1 MAKQLRQI
9 SVAQLQLGMYVHTLD
24 RDWMG
29 TPFLFQGFEITTDE
43 ELAQLRSL
51 CKHVQIELDAAEV
64 LPLAPELLRAAD
76 AGGAKAVDTLALAA
90 ADPIALAAT
99 VPAVDKIELRTE
111 LSQATEVMG
120 TARTVVLSVFDQL
133 RDGGGLEAAAIE
145 SVVESMVH
153 SVFRNRD
160 AMGWLAR
167 MRRKDDYLYTHSLST
182 SVWALTFGRH
192 LGLDRQSMKVLGTGE
207 MLLDV
212 GKTRMPAHLLR
223 KSEALTPTEWKLL
236 RLHARY
242 GAQLLRADEAL
253 DKRVIEMVESHHER
267 FDGSGYGSGLKGKEI
282 PFLARVAGI
291 VDAYDA
297 MISERAYAKP
307 KTAFQ
312 AVRELSSLA
321 GTAFQPEL
329 VELFIQA
336 VGVFPTG
343 TLVELNTGEVGVV
356 TAQNRY
362 RRLKPEIMLIL
373 DANKQVREDFAQ
385 IDLYSCEANAD
396 PANPGLW
403 ITTGLDQNAYG
414 IDPAEYFL

>member
-9 SVAQLQLGMYVHTLD
+9 PVTQLQLGMYVHTLD

-43 ELAQLRSL
+43 ELAQLREL
-51 CKHVQIELDAAEV
+51 CKHVEIELDAAEV
-64 LPLAPELLRAAD
+64 LPLAPELLRASD
-76 AGGAKAVDTLALAA
+76 DGVAKVVDTLARAA

-99 VPAVDKIELRTE
+99 VPAADKIELRTE

-133 RDGGGLEAAAIE
+133 RDGGGLEATAIE
-145 SVVESMVH
+145 SVVESMVQ

-167 MRRKDDYLYTHSLST
+167 MRSKDDYLSTHSLST

-192 LGLDRQSMKVLGTGE
+192 LGLDRDAMKVLGTGA

-223 KSEALTPTEWKLL
+223 KPEALTPTEWKLL

-242 GAQLLRADEAL
+242 GAQLLRADESI

-267 FDGSGYGSGLKGKEI
+267 FDGSGYGNGLKGEDI
-282 PFLARVAGI
+282 PFLARIAGI

-307 KTAFQ
+307 KTAYQ
-312 AVRELSSLA
+312 AVRELSALA

-329 VELFIQA
+329 VELFIQS

-373 DANKQVREDFAQ
+373 DADKQVREDFAQ
-385 IDLYSCEANAD
+385 IDLYSCPANAD
-396 PANPGLW
+396 PNNPGLW

>member
-9 SVAQLQLGMYVHTLD
+9 PVTQLQLGMYVHTLD

-43 ELAQLRSL
+43 ELAQLREL
-51 CKHVQIELDAAEV
+51 CKHVEIELDAAEV
-64 LPLAPELLRAAD
+64 LPLAPELLRASD
-76 AGGAKAVDTLALAA
+76 DGVAKVVDTLARAA

-99 VPAVDKIELRTE
+99 VPAADKIELRTE

-133 RDGGGLEAAAIE
+133 RDGGGLEATAIE
-145 SVVESMVH
+145 SVVESMVQ

-167 MRRKDDYLYTHSLST
+167 MRSKDDYLYTHSLST

-192 LGLDRQSMKVLGTGE
+192 LGLDRDAMKVLGTGA

-223 KSEALTPTEWKLL
+223 KPEALTPTEWKLL

-242 GAQLLRADEAL
+242 GAQLLRADESI

-267 FDGSGYGSGLKGKEI
+267 FDGSGYGNGLKGEDI
-282 PFLARVAGI
+282 PFLARIAGI

-307 KTAFQ
+307 KTAYQ
-312 AVRELSSLA
+312 AVRELSALA

-329 VELFIQA
+329 VELFIQS
-336 VGVFPTG
+336 VGVFPAG

-362 RRLKPEIMLIL
+362 RRLKPAIMLIL
-373 DANKQVREDFAQ
+373 DADKQVREDFAQ
-385 IDLYSCEANAD
+385 IDLYSCPANAD
-396 PANPGLW
+396 PNNPGLW

>member
-51 CKHVQIELDAAEV
+51 CKHVQVDMEDGVV
-64 LPLAPELLRAAD
+64 LPAAPALLRAAD
-76 AGGAKAVDTLALAA
+76 AGGAAVVDTLALAA

-99 VPAVDKIELRTE
+99 VPAVDEIELRTE
-111 LSQATEVMG
+111 LSRAAEVMG
-120 TARTVVLSVFDQL
+120 SARTVVLSVFDQL

-145 SVVESMVH
+145 SVVESMVQ
-153 SVFRNRD
+153 SVFRNRH

-167 MRRKDDYLYTHSLST
+167 MRSKDDYLYTHSLST

-192 LGLDRQSMKVLGTGE
+192 LGLDREAMKVLGTGA

-253 DKRVIEMVESHHER
+253 DQRVIEMVESHHER

-312 AVRELSSLA
+312 AVRELSSMA

-373 DANKQVREDFAQ
+373 DANKQVRDDFTQ

-396 PANPGLW
+396 PANPSLW

>member
-9 SVAQLQLGMYVHTLD
+9 PVTQLQLGMYVHTLD

-43 ELAQLRSL
+43 ELAQLRVL
-51 CKHVQIELDAAEV
+51 CKHVQVELEDGV
-64 LPLAPELLRAAD
+64 GLPPAPESLRASD
-76 AGGAKAVDTLALAA
+76 DGVAKVVDTLARAA

-99 VPAVDKIELRTE
+99 VPAADKIELRTE

-145 SVVESMVH
+145 SVVESMVQ

-167 MRRKDDYLYTHSLST
+167 MRSKDDYLYTHSLST

-192 LGLDRQSMKVLGTGE
+192 LGLDRDAMKVLGTGA

-212 GKTRMPAHLLR
+212 GKTRMPTHLLR
-223 KSEALTPTEWKLL
+223 KPEALTPTEWKLL

-242 GAQLLRADEAL
+242 GAQLLRADESI

-267 FDGSGYGSGLKGKEI
+267 FDGSGYGNGLKGEDI

-307 KTAFQ
+307 KTAYQ
-312 AVRELSSLA
+312 AVRELSALA

-329 VELFIQA
+329 VELFIQS

-373 DANKQVREDFAQ
+373 DADKQVREDFAQ
-385 IDLYSCEANAD
+385 IDLYSCPANAD
-396 PANPGLW
+396 PNNPGLW

>member
-51 CKHVQIELDAAEV
+51 CKHVQIEMDAAEV

-90 ADPIALAAT
+90 ADPIARSAT

-120 TARTVVLSVFDQL
+120 TARTVVLAVFDQL

-167 MRRKDDYLYTHSLST
+167 MRSKDDYLYTHSLST

-192 LGLDRQSMKVLGTGE
+192 LGLDREAMKVLGTGA

-223 KSEALTPTEWKLL
+223 KPEALTPTEWKLL

-267 FDGSGYGSGLKGKEI
+267 FDGSGYGNGLKGEDI

-307 KTAFQ
+307 KTAYQ
-312 AVRELSSLA
+312 AVRELSALA

>member
-9 SVAQLQLGMYVHTLD
+9 PVTQLQLGMYVHTLD

-43 ELAQLRSL
+43 ELAQLREL
-51 CKHVQIELDAAEV
+51 CKHVEIELDAAEV
-64 LPLAPELLRAAD
+64 LPLAPELLRASD
-76 AGGAKAVDTLALAA
+76 DGVAKVVDTLARAA

-99 VPAVDKIELRTE
+99 VPAADKIELRTE

-133 RDGGGLEAAAIE
+133 RDGGGLEATAIE
-145 SVVESMVH
+145 SVVESMVQ

-167 MRRKDDYLYTHSLST
+167 MRSKDDYLSTHSLST

-192 LGLDRQSMKVLGTGE
+192 LGLDRDAMKVLGTGA

-242 GAQLLRADEAL
+242 GAQLLRADESI

-267 FDGSGYGSGLKGKEI
+267 FDGSGYGNGLKGEDI
-282 PFLARVAGI
+282 PFLARIAGI

-307 KTAFQ
+307 KTAYQ
-312 AVRELSSLA
+312 AVRELSALA

-329 VELFIQA
+329 VELFIQS

-373 DANKQVREDFAQ
+373 DADKQVREDFAQ
-385 IDLYSCEANAD
+385 IDLYSCPANAD
-396 PANPGLW
+396 PNNPGLW

>member
-51 CKHVQIELDAAEV
+51 CKHVQVDMEDGVV
-64 LPLAPELLRAAD
+64 LPAAPALLRAAD
-76 AGGAKAVDTLALAA
+76 AGGAAVVDTLALAA

-99 VPAVDKIELRTE
+99 VPAVDEIELRTE
-111 LSQATEVMG
+111 LSRAAEVMG
-120 TARTVVLSVFDQL
+120 SARTVVLSVFDQL

-145 SVVESMVH
+145 SVVESMVQ
-153 SVFRNRD
+153 SVFRNRH

-167 MRRKDDYLYTHSLST
+167 MRSKDDYLYTHSLST

-192 LGLDRQSMKVLGTGE
+192 LGLDREAMKVLGTGA

-223 KSEALTPTEWKLL
+223 KPEALTPTEWKLL

-242 GAQLLRADEAL
+242 GAQLLRADETL
-253 DKRVIEMVESHHER
+253 DQRVIEMVESHHER

-312 AVRELSSLA
+312 AVRELSSMA

-373 DANKQVREDFAQ
+373 DANKQVRDDFTQ

-396 PANPGLW
+396 PANPSLW

>member
-51 CKHVQIELDAAEV
+51 CKHVQIEVD
-64 LPLAPELLRAAD
+64 AAD

-90 ADPIALAAT
+90 ADPIARSAT

-145 SVVESMVH
+145 SVVESMVE

-167 MRRKDDYLYTHSLST
+167 MRSKDDYLYTHSLST

-192 LGLDRQSMKVLGTGE
+192 LGLDREAMKVLGTGA

-223 KSEALTPTEWKLL
+223 KPEALTPTEWKLL

-267 FDGSGYGSGLKGKEI
+267 FDGSGYGNGLKGEDI

-307 KTAFQ
+307 KTAYQ
-312 AVRELSSLA
+312 AVRELSALA

>member
-9 SVAQLQLGMYVHTLD
+9 PVTQLQLGMYVHTLD

-29 TPFLFQGFEITTDE
+29 TPFLFQGFEISSDE

-51 CKHVQIELDAAEV
+51 CKQVQVELEDGVV
-64 LPLAPELLRAAD
+64 LPLAPELLRASD
-76 AGGAKAVDTLALAA
+76 DGVAKVVDTLALAA

-99 VPAVDKIELRTE
+99 VPVVDKIELRTE
-111 LSQATEVMG
+111 LSQATGVMG

-167 MRRKDDYLYTHSLST
+167 MRSKDDYLYTHSLST

-192 LGLDRQSMKVLGTGE
+192 LGLDREAMKVLGTGA

-223 KSEALTPTEWKLL
+223 KPEALTPTEWKLL

-242 GAQLLRADEAL
+242 GAQLLRADESI

-267 FDGSGYGSGLKGKEI
+267 FDGSGYGNGLKGEDI

-307 KTAFQ
+307 KTAYQ
-312 AVRELSSLA
+312 AVRELSALA

-329 VELFIQA
+329 VELFIQS

-373 DANKQVREDFAQ
+373 DADKQVREDFAQ
-385 IDLYSCEANAD
+385 IDLYSCPANAD
-396 PANPGLW
+396 PNNPGLW

>member
-1 MAKQLRQI
+1 M
-9 SVAQLQLGMYVHTLD
+9 
-24 RDWMG
+24 
-29 TPFLFQGFEITTDE
+29 
-43 ELAQLRSL
+43 RS
-51 CKHVQIELDAAEV
+51 
-64 LPLAPELLRAAD
+64 
-76 AGGAKAVDTLALAA
+76 
-90 ADPIALAAT
+90 
-99 VPAVDKIELRTE
+99 
-111 LSQATEVMG
+111 
-120 TARTVVLSVFDQL
+120 
-133 RDGGGLEAAAIE
+133 
-145 SVVESMVH
+145 
-153 SVFRNRD
+153 
-160 AMGWLAR
+160 
-167 MRRKDDYLYTHSLST
+167 KDDYLYTHSLST

-192 LGLDRQSMKVLGTGE
+192 LGLDREAMKVLGTGA

-223 KSEALTPTEWKLL
+223 KPEALTPTEWKLL

-267 FDGSGYGSGLKGKEI
+267 FDGSGYGNGLKGEDI

-307 KTAFQ
+307 KTAYQ
-312 AVRELSSLA
+312 AVRELSALA

>member
-1 MAKQLRQI
+1 MAKKLHKI
-9 SVAQLQLGMYVHTLD
+9 PVSQLQLGMFVHTLD

-29 TPFLFQGFEITTDE
+29 TPFLFQGFVVTTDE
-43 ELAQLRSL
+43 ELAQLREL
-51 CKHVQIELDAAEV
+51 CKHVEIELDAAEV
-64 LPLAPELLRAAD
+64 LPLAPELLRAPD
-76 AGGAKAVDTLALAA
+76 AGVATVVDTLARAA

-99 VPAVDKIELRTE
+99 VPPADKVELRTE

-133 RDGGGLEAAAIE
+133 RDGGGLEATAIE
-145 SVVESMVH
+145 SVVESMVQ

-167 MRRKDDYLYTHSLST
+167 MRSKDDYLYTHSLST

-192 LGLDRQSMKVLGTGE
+192 LGLDREAMKVLGTGA

-223 KSEALTPTEWKLL
+223 KPEALTPTEWKLL

-242 GAQLLRADEAL
+242 GAQLLRADETL
-253 DKRVIEMVESHHER
+253 DQRVIEMVESHHER
-267 FDGSGYGSGLKGKEI
+267 FDGSGYGNGLKGEDI

-362 RRLKPEIMLIL
+362 RRLKPEVMLIL

-385 IDLYSCEANAD
+385 IDLFSCPANAD
-396 PANPGLW
+396 PAKPGLW

>member
-51 CKHVQIELDAAEV
+51 CKHVQVDMEDGVV
-64 LPLAPELLRAAD
+64 LPAAPALLRAAD
-76 AGGAKAVDTLALAA
+76 AGGAAVVDTLALAA

-99 VPAVDKIELRTE
+99 VPAVDEIELRTE
-111 LSQATEVMG
+111 LSRAAEVMG
-120 TARTVVLSVFDQL
+120 SARTVVLSVFDQL

-145 SVVESMVH
+145 SVVESMVQ
-153 SVFRNRD
+153 SVFRNRH

-167 MRRKDDYLYTHSLST
+167 MRSKDDYLYTHSLST

-192 LGLDRQSMKVLGTGE
+192 LGLDREAMKVLGTGA

-223 KSEALTPTEWKLL
+223 KPEALTPTEWKLL

-253 DKRVIEMVESHHER
+253 DQRVIEMVESHHER

-312 AVRELSSLA
+312 AVRELSSMA

-373 DANKQVREDFAQ
+373 DANKQVRDDFTQ

-396 PANPGLW
+396 PANPSLW

>member
-1 MAKQLRQI
+1 MAKKLHKI
-9 SVAQLQLGMYVHTLD
+9 PVSQLQLGMFVHTLD

-29 TPFLFQGFEITTDE
+29 TPFLFQGFVVTTDE
-43 ELAQLRSL
+43 ELAQLREL
-51 CKHVQIELDAAEV
+51 CKHVEIELDAAEV
-64 LPLAPELLRAAD
+64 LPLAPELLRAGD
-76 AGGAKAVDTLALAA
+76 DGGAKVVDTLARAA

-99 VPAVDKIELRTE
+99 VPAADKVELRTE

-133 RDGGGLEAAAIE
+133 RDGGGLEATAIE
-145 SVVESMVH
+145 SVVESMVQ

-167 MRRKDDYLYTHSLST
+167 MRSKDDYLYTHSLST

-192 LGLDRQSMKVLGTGE
+192 LGLDREAMKVLGTGA

-223 KSEALTPTEWKLL
+223 KPEALTPTEWKLL

-242 GAQLLRADEAL
+242 GAQLLRADETL
-253 DKRVIEMVESHHER
+253 DQRVIEMVESHHER
-267 FDGSGYGSGLKGKEI
+267 FDGSGYGNGLKGEDI

-362 RRLKPEIMLIL
+362 RRLKPEVMLIL

-385 IDLYSCEANAD
+385 IDLFSCPANAD
-396 PANPGLW
+396 PAKPGLW